1 MSNSV
6 FSFQRCMFS
15 GCMDFSFFVT
25 IVAFVAMFLFL
36 QNVPYHQ
43 EIFVMALNLVDSR
56 KTRII
61 QLPAVHACS
70 FVATRRWMSPVHN
83 TTTNFALILHVSCKL
98 RNLRCK
104 HRWFRPVS
112 DSLIFVF
119 NIGVN
124 FAYSYDQIQS
134 LTQQVCHWTHIVYDP
149 CST

>member
-1 MSNSV
+1 
-6 FSFQRCMFS
+6 MFS

-70 FVATRRWMSPVHN
+70 FVATRR
-83 TTTNFALILHVSCKL
+83 
-98 RNLRCK
+98 
-104 HRWFRPVS
+104 
-112 DSLIFVF
+112 
-119 NIGVN
+119 
-124 FAYSYDQIQS
+124 
-134 LTQQVCHWTHIVYDP
+134 
-149 CST
+149 